1 MMTTRTRVTTGA
13 RRARPERTAM
23 SAEPLLAT
31 TVPAPA
37 GDLTFV
43 LTPEDGVVRVAG
55 FSPLADVAA
64 RIPAALAERGLE
76 VVAPDDVADHPTLE
90 PVVRA
95 VERYAA
101 GDVAALDDVPVEQP
115 GGPFFQ
121 RAWAAMRAIPAGSTA
136 TYAELAVA
144 AGSPMAVRAAGSACS
159 RNLVAPF
166 VPCHRV
172 LRSGGKGLLGGYYFG
187 LDAKR
192 ALLGHEGAA
201 AVSGPAEAVPA
212 AAASTAAAASRADA
226 ATTADAVPAA
236 DAAAARDGVRPDP
249 DGTGTGTTAPARPV
263 VAGVPA

>member
-1 MMTTRTRVTTGA
+1 
-13 RRARPERTAM
+13 M
-23 SAEPLLAT
+23 STDPLLAT

-55 FSPLADVAA
+55 FSPLSDVAE
-64 RIPAALAERGLE
+64 RIPEALAGRGLD
-76 VVAPDDVADHPTLE
+76 VVAPEDVADHPTLE

-95 VERYAA
+95 VERYVG
-101 GDVAALDDVPVEQP
+101 GDVTALDDVPVEQP

-136 TYAELAVA
+136 TYTELAAA
-144 AGSPMAVRAAGSACS
+144 AGNPLAVRAAGSACA

-172 LRSGGKGLLGGYYFG
+172 LRSGGKGALGGYYFG

-192 ALLGHEGAA
+192 ALLTHEGVTVAA
-201 AVSGPAEAVPA
+201 AP
-212 AAASTAAAASRADA
+212 TDR
-226 ATTADAVPAA
+226 PAA
-236 DAAAARDGVRPDP
+236 DG
-249 DGTGTGTTAPARPV
+249 GTGADLAGVPRTEA
-263 VAGVPA
+263 AGVPA

>member
-1 MMTTRTRVTTGA
+1 
-13 RRARPERTAM
+13 M
-23 SAEPLLAT
+23 STEPLLAT

-55 FSPLADVAA
+55 FSPLTDVAA
-64 RIPAALAERGLE
+64 RIPEVLAARGLE
-76 VVAPDDVADHPTLE
+76 VVAPDDVTDHPTLD

-192 ALLGHEGAA
+192 ALLSHEGAT
-201 AVSGPAEAVPA
+201 AVSAPAGGDVPVGASGSADGPPD
-212 AAASTAAAASRADA
+212 DA
-226 ATTADAVPAA
+226 ATTPAPPVP
-236 DAAAARDGVRPDP
+236 VP
-249 DGTGTGTTAPARPV
+249 
-263 VAGVPA
+263 AGVPA

>member
-1 MMTTRTRVTTGA
+1 MS
-13 RRARPERTAM
+13 TA
-23 SAEPLLAT
+23 PLLVT

-55 FSPLADVAA
+55 FSPLADVLERVPEPLAA
-64 RIPAALAERGLE
+64 RGVE
-76 VVAPDDVADHPTLE
+76 VVDPDDVADHPALE

-101 GDVAALDDVPVEQP
+101 GDVAALDDVPVAQP

-136 TYAELAVA
+136 TYTELAAA
-144 AGSPMAVRAAGSACS
+144 AGSPMAVRAAGSACA

-172 LRSGGKGLLGGYYFG
+172 LRTGGLLGGYYFG
-187 LDAKR
+187 LDVKR
-192 ALLGHEGAA
+192 ALLTHEGAPE
-201 AVSGPAEAVPA
+201 VEVL
-212 AAASTAAAASRADA
+212 AD
-226 ATTADAVPAA
+226 
-236 DAAAARDGVRPDP
+236 RP
-249 DGTGTGTTAPARPV
+249 
-263 VAGVPA
+263 AGVPA